1 MKRPFFKSGFQ
12 RTLITFYLVFSGV
25 MLTFALLP
33 TLAQGVQAARPAP
46 AGSGSISS
54 RNALSTRIAAAVVAR
69 DSGDPAAVQSANRL
83 VAASALRELGDLRM
97 IESSYRQAV
106 ESYRASLSLENTTST
121 QIELAIADIQ
131 AGQYDEAIQLA
142 QQAHASE
149 PRNLRADR
157 AMASALVQSGRFV
170 EAVAPFTR
178 IATAE
183 PEVDNLYPLAVCLLQ
198 TKAPGDKERAGAV
211 FEQMKKIAGDSGSLH
226 VLIGRAYRD
235 ADDMNSAVAE
245 FQRAIQLDAKTPH
258 AHYFLGLARLYMND
272 WKPTAEAEAQL
283 RQETDN
289 YPRDYLANYML
300 GFLTSGER
308 RYDESNKYLRAA
320 AEIDSS
326 APEPFL
332 YLGLNAYS
340 QDDMQS
346 AEAMLRKAV
355 DLTGSDEE
363 RSNYQIRRA
372 YVDLGRILAKSGRTE
387 ESDAFVAKARD
398 LQNKTMV
405 QSQQSVAS
413 MAIAEG
419 AGTAAAVMPL
429 SRQVEIEAAPG
440 AQNPIAIH
448 SRLTPQQRAV
458 TEQREKELRSILAE
472 AFNDTA
478 TAEAIQ
484 RDYPHALEHY
494 HQAEHWDSSFA
505 GLAKNIGQCAFR
517 LQDYPEAIRGLS
529 KALAEDSNS
538 APLRGMLGISY
549 FAIDRFA
556 EAARTFEPLGT
567 RGMQDG
573 ETGYAWAA
581 SLTHTGDMKRASE
594 VLTVF
599 EATPRPEDTV
609 LLIGQLW
616 TEIGDYV
623 HATATLQRALD
634 ANPSLAKAHLYL
646 GLVDIR
652 SQHWPE
658 AAKEFQSELNI
669 TPDDPTAKYHLGF
682 VCLQQAKTGE
692 AARLFR
698 EVVQAHPNYA
708 NAQYEL
714 GKILLDE
721 GETREAVTHL
731 EAAAHLSPDA
741 DYMHYQLQAAYRK
754 EDRLAEAD
762 HELEIYKQ
770 IKAKSRGRAAD
781 AIKPTP

>member
-1 MKRPFFKSGFQ
+1 MKHLLFQAGFHE
-12 RTLITFYLVFSGV
+12 TLITLYLEFSGV
-25 MLTFALLP
+25 LLAFALLP
-33 TLAQGVQAARPAP
+33 TFAQGVQAARPA
-46 AGSGSISS
+46 ATGSGIISS
-54 RNALSTRIAAAVVAR
+54 GNTLTARIADAVAAR
-69 DSGDPAAVQSANRL
+69 NSGDPASVKSANRL
-83 VAASALRELGDLRM
+83 VAASALKELGDLKM
-97 IESSYRQAV
+97 IESFYGQAINN
-106 ESYRASLSLENTTST
+106 YRASLNLENKTTT
-121 QIELAIADIQ
+121 QIELAIAYIQ
-131 AGQYDEAIQLA
+131 AGQYDEAIRLA
-142 QQAHASE
+142 QEAHAIE

-157 AMASALVQSGRFV
+157 ALASALIQSGKSV

-198 TKAPGDKERAGAV
+198 TKAPRDKVRAEAV

-245 FQRAIQLDAKTPH
+245 FQRAIELDAKTPH
-258 AHYFLGLARLYMND
+258 AHYFLGLARFYMND
-272 WKPTAEAEAQL
+272 WKPTPQAEAQF
-283 RQETDN
+283 RQEVEN
-289 YPRDYLANYML
+289 YPHDYLANYMI

-308 RYDESNKYLRAA
+308 EYDESNKYLRAA
-320 AEIDSS
+320 AEIDPS

-340 QDDMQS
+340 QDDMRS

-355 DLTGSDEE
+355 ELTGSDEE

-413 MAIAEG
+413 MATAEG
-419 AGTAAAVMPL
+419 AGRAPAVMPL
-429 SRQVEIEAAPG
+429 SGQAENEAAPG
-440 AQNPIAIH
+440 AQNPIAAH
-448 SRLTPQQRAV
+448 SRLTRQQRSV

-472 AFNDTA
+472 SFNDTA

-484 RDYPHALEHY
+484 RDYPHALENY

-529 KALAEDSNS
+529 KALAEDSDS

-549 FAIDRFA
+549 FSMDRFV
-556 EAARTFEPLGT
+556 EAARIFEPLGK

-573 ETGYAWAA
+573 EIGYAWAA

-594 VLTVF
+594 VLTAF
-599 EATPRPEDTV
+599 EATPRPEETV

-616 TEIGDYV
+616 TEIGDYA
-623 HATATLQRALD
+623 HATSTLQRALD
-634 ANPSLAKAHLYL
+634 ADPSIKRAHLYL

-652 SQHWPE
+652 SQHWQE
-658 AAKEFQSELNI
+658 AAKEFESELNI
-669 TPDDPTAKYHLGF
+669 TPDDPIAKYHLGF
-682 VCLQQAKTGE
+682 VYLQQAKTEE

-698 EVVQAHPNYA
+698 EVVQTHPNYA

-714 GKILLDE
+714 GKILLDK
-721 GETREAVTHL
+721 GQTREAVTHL

-762 HELEIYKQ
+762 RELEIYKQ